1 MKRTERRHLKD
12 NELALLAANAR
23 EAFTERRRE
32 ATAAIA
38 AVVVIGGIALGWL
51 GWRGYVQ
58 SRAHTLLADA
68 TAVDSAPVGAP
79 QNPDVPELR
88 FPTEREKM
96 QAALTKFKVA
106 ADEYPSTDAGIFA
119 RYREASLRVALG
131 TPESA
136 VKAYQ
141 QVIDQAG
148 AGSVYGQMAR
158 LGMAEAQARAGQ
170 FDQAISTFKDL
181 SDKKDGMLPVD
192 GILMQLGR
200 AYLDAGKRT
209 EAQQTFNRLV
219 EEFPDSP
226 FNADAK
232 RELDS
237 LKKASAPS

>member
-12 NELALLAANAR
+12 NELALIAANVQ
-23 EAFTERRRE
+23 EMFEERRRE
-32 ATAAIA
+32 ATAA
-38 AVVVIGGIALGWL
+38 VVAIVIIGGAAIGWF
-51 GWRGYVQ
+51 GWRSFVQ
-58 SRAHTLLADA
+58 SRAHSVLAEAMSVDA
-68 TAVDSAPVGAP
+68 APVGAP

-106 ADEYPSTDAGIFA
+106 ADAYPATDAGIFA
-119 RYREASLRVALG
+119 RYREATLRVALG

-141 QVIDQAG
+141 EVIDKAG
-148 AGSVYGQMAR
+148 ANSLYGQMAR
-158 LGMAEAQARAGQ
+158 LGMAEAQARTGQ

-181 SDKKDGMLPVD
+181 SDRKDGTLPVD

-200 AYLDAGKRT
+200 AYLDAGKKT

-219 EEFPDSP
+219 QEFPESP

-232 RELDS
+232 RELDN
-237 LKKASAPS
+237 LKKT